1 MPSLKDLFKTKPLSS
16 GKTAEKEYK
25 VRNSKE
31 VMPITSTAPVLNSLI
46 FPFVQKNLREN
57 PRLTNAKSETVL
69 ESELVGL
76 RALKTLSFPVT
87 YNREIL
93 RLSRQTTNTL
103 EYMKTAA
110 NGGKDALDS
119 FARGGI
125 VGKLIDIGE
134 KLATGALS
142 KLGIELPQR
151 LIPSRI
157 AYNKKFRDGLEPDT
171 MDTLA
176 KIQKDGSGNLVGKFL
191 SKNINIGPPKMK
203 IKIGGAL
210 IAEVKSKVR
219 SKLFGSPLK
228 AAQNLAA
235 KTDIGSSFFVN
246 KSPYSSETPYS
257 GTVNKSAKKDF
268 ERLRGD
274 LSSLLVE
281 LQNER
286 SLIAK
291 LDAAQKEISNPRVS
305 IDKPLKNP
313 SPFAKPEDVIKD
325 IRIRDQFG
333 VPLNQKSSGEIELAK
348 PENQTPRGAALQN
361 STFIYTDKIKY
372 GFKTDD
378 NKGTVFPRNSD
389 IRERKDLS
397 TTLDSYLRRNSDK
410 DNILQTK
417 DGRTE
422 FIQSYL
428 AGEPIYPPSPIKS
441 IERTSKYSSK
451 TFNSPTTLGPMTL
464 EQRGIGGQVRYSNLF
479 TSSFGDIVSS
489 KPPYAG
495 EFLQI
500 GDDGTTLDDKDFIT
514 VKFTTVFETK
524 SVNFPAIITGINETF
539 AIDWQSNK
547 FLGSPF
553 EYHHYNSIGR
563 SVSFDLEMYSLNP
576 GEHIIMWEKID
587 FLTSLVYPISYDAT
601 STFITPPLLYVTLGD
616 MYKKKL
622 CFISQLSYT
631 IDDNAGWE
639 IGRPIND
646 SSKYNIYG
654 NTVDMENYKL
664 PRGIKASITLT
675 FIESRE
681 NTQTKKYGYNPIN
694 FQNDQIRNV

>member
-1 MPSLKDLFKTKPLSS
+1 
-16 GKTAEKEYK
+16 
-25 VRNSKE
+25 
-31 VMPITSTAPVLNSLI
+31 
-46 FPFVQKNLREN
+46 
-57 PRLTNAKSETVL
+57 
-69 ESELVGL
+69 
-76 RALKTLSFPVT
+76 
-87 YNREIL
+87 
-93 RLSRQTTNTL
+93 
-103 EYMKTAA
+103 
-110 NGGKDALDS
+110 
-119 FARGGI
+119 
-125 VGKLIDIGE
+125 
-134 KLATGALS
+134 
-142 KLGIELPQR
+142 
-151 LIPSRI
+151 
-157 AYNKKFRDGLEPDT
+157 
-171 MDTLA
+171 
-176 KIQKDGSGNLVGKFL
+176 
-191 SKNINIGPPKMK
+191 MK

-281 LQNER
+281 LQYER
-286 SLIAK
+286 SLFDISDQIAFELEGGSPQPK
-291 LDAAQKEISNPRVS
+291 P
-305 IDKPLKNP
+305 IDYTQLVQP
-313 SPFAKPEDVIKD
+313 SPEITPQKIITD
-325 IRIRDQFG
+325 IRIKSGARKTDDPKFIG
-333 VPLNQKSSGEIELAK
+333 KLPVNEKTGNQIPKS
-348 PENQTPRGAALQN
+348 AALIN
-361 STFIYTDKIKY
+361 STFIYTDNIKY
-372 GFKTDD
+372 GYKTGD
-378 NKGTVFPRNSD
+378 NTGVVSPRDSEIN
-389 IRERKDLS
+389 ERNDLS
-397 TTLDSYLRRNSDK
+397 TTLDSYLKHPVVAGK

-422 FIQSYL
+422 FIQSYLIGEVIQSYL